1 MTKDKAAKVITKEIN
16 TRAKLNTADKYLK
29 KKKENDEFIKNIKTH
44 SLEELEMIFKRVMQY
59 ITKKD
64 YISNQSNAIIDKMN
78 KDELINKIINLR
90 GKKTIPYKYF
100 DLSIPFVSDIA
111 HYNSSNN
118 SKRKGRKKYG

>member
-1 MTKDKAAKVITKEIN
+1 MK
-16 TRAKLNTADKYLK
+16 
-29 KKKENDEFIKNIKTH
+29 IKNIKTH

-90 GKKTIPYKYF
+90 EKNYS
-100 DLSIPFVSDIA
+100 L
-111 HYNSSNN
+111 
-118 SKRKGRKKYG
+118 